1 MTITSLDSQPGGGMP
16 SGAVSRGGSPSR
28 GSAVV
33 VGVSTGVVHA
43 LVDQVHA
50 RLADP
55 AAGVVVGAADVGE
68 VERIARRVEALRLAL
83 VARADRQQ
91 VHRRTGHSSTS
102 AWVASATRSG
112 GADAARKV
120 QLATALDGEGLAVTR
135 AAFDAGD
142 VSSRCAGIIAAT
154 MDKLPE
160 TLTQAER
167 AKVETSLVRQAQQVT
182 PGRFYRAAKFAL
194 ADAERSAAEVAEH
207 VEAQLIDQ
215 ECRAYRLATV
225 TMQDLGD
232 GTTKLQAL
240 LPTFTARM
248 LGKVLQSMTAPR
260 RDHLR
265 QAAEALLV
273 DGQTAAGDLGDGSV
287 AADLHASTRHPAQG
301 TAMSTGDTAG
311 AAFGLTAPAD
321 SAEAARDAGT
331 PAEFGIGAAGQVSAG
346 AAPGAGTLATAGSAE
361 QEAVAGVGAG
371 RGVGRNADW
380 ADIDWAHRRGRALT
394 ELIEHLDTERLTGKV
409 AATVIV
415 TMTIEQAVGAAQAAL
430 VQQSVRQSTGTLLEM
445 TPSGGAASTDT
456 GTLISA
462 SAARRIA
469 CQAGILPAVL
479 GGPGQVL
486 DLGRHHRFFSDPQR
500 TALALIYDTCAA
512 DGCDRP
518 FAWSELHH
526 QQPWSKGGLTDL
538 DQAIPLCGYHH
549 RLIHNPRHRHHTT
562 TDSPDGLGNPGA
574 KTVYFHEH
582 TTPGPRDRV
591 ATGARSVHAR
601 R

>member
-55 AAGVVVGAADVGE
+55 AAAVVVGAADVGE

-83 VARADRQQ
+83 VARAHRQQ

-142 VSSRCAGIIAAT
+142 VSGRCVGIIAST

-160 TLTQAER
+160 TLTDVER
-167 AKVETSLVRQAQQVT
+167 AKVETSLVQKAQQLN

-194 ADAERSAAEVAEH
+194 AAAERSAAEVAEH
-207 VEAQLIDQ
+207 VEAQLVDQ

-232 GTTKLQAL
+232 GTTRLQAL

-265 QAAEALLV
+265 QAAEAALA

-287 AADLHASTRHPAQG
+287 AADLHASTRQAP
-301 TAMSTGDTAG
+301 G
-311 AAFGLTAPAD
+311 AAFGLGTPTD
-321 SAEAARDAGT
+321 SAEAT
-331 PAEFGIGAAGQVSAG
+331 GAAGQ
-346 AAPGAGTLATAGSAE
+346 TA
-361 QEAVAGVGAG
+361 VGVGAG
-371 RGVGRNADW
+371 QGVGRNADW

-415 TMTIEQAVGAAQAAL
+415 TMTLEQAVGAAQAAL

-445 TPSGGAASTDT
+445 TPSAGAASTDT

-512 DGCDRP
+512 QGCDRP

-526 QQPWSKGGLTDL
+526 QQPWSKGGPTDL
-538 DQAIPLCGYHH
+538 DLAIPLCGYHH

-562 TDSPDGLGNPGA
+562 IDSADNPGA
-574 KTVYFHEH
+574 KTVHFHEA
-582 TTPGPRDRV
+582 V
-591 ATGARSVHAR
+591 TGALSEPPGSDGPWLRTRLTPEHDSRAQGHITSVSPVTVTTEVSPSDPGSGW
-601 R
+601 

>member
-1 MTITSLDSQPGGGMP
+1 MTITLLDSQPGGGMP
-16 SGAVSRGGSPSR
+16 SGAVSRGGS
-28 GSAVV
+28 AV
-33 VGVSTGVVHA
+33 VGVPTGVLHA
-43 LVDQVHA
+43 LVDQVQA

-55 AAGVVVGAADVGE
+55 AAGVVVGAADIGE

-142 VSSRCAGIIAAT
+142 VSGRSVGIIAAT

-160 TLTQAER
+160 TLTDVER
-167 AKVETSLVRQAQQVT
+167 VKVETSLVQKAQQLN

-194 ADAERSAAEVAEH
+194 AAAERSAQEVAEH

-215 ECRAYRLATV
+215 ECRAYRLAAV

-232 GTTKLQAL
+232 GTTRLQAL

-273 DGQTAAGDLGDGSV
+273 DGQTAAGDLSDGSV
-287 AADLHASTRHPAQG
+287 AADLHASTRQPTQ
-301 TAMSTGDTAG
+301 STTMRSGDTAG
-311 AAFGLTAPAD
+311 AAFGINASAV

-331 PAEFGIGAAGQVSAG
+331 
-346 AAPGAGTLATAGSAE
+346 LATAGVAE
-361 QEAVAGVGAG
+361 QTVAGVGAG
-371 RGVGRNADW
+371 RGAGRNADW

-415 TMTIEQAVGAAQAAL
+415 TMTMEQAIGAAQAAL
-430 VQQSVRQSTGTLLEM
+430 VQQSIRQSTGTLLEM

-526 QQPWSKGGLTDL
+526 QQPWSKGGVTDL
-538 DQAIPLCGYHH
+538 DHAIPLCGYHH
-549 RLIHNPRHRHHTT
+549 RLIHHPHHRHHTT
-562 TDSPDGLGNPGA
+562 TDNPDNPGALGNPGA
-574 KTVYFHEH
+574 KTVHFHEH
-582 TTPGPRDRV
+582 ATPGTSSQV
-591 ATGARSVHAR
+591 ATGARSAYAR

>member
-1 MTITSLDSQPGGGMP
+1 MP
-16 SGAVSRGGSPSR
+16 SGAVSRGGS
-28 GSAVV
+28 AAV
-33 VGVSTGVVHA
+33 VGVSTGALHA
-43 LVDQVHA
+43 LVDAVQA

-55 AAGVVVGAADVGE
+55 DADVVVGAADIGE
-68 VERIARRVEALRLAL
+68 VERIARRVDALRLAL

-102 AWVASATRSG
+102 AWVASATRG
-112 GADAARKV
+112 DGAHAAREV
-120 QLATALDGEGLAVTR
+120 VLATSLAGEGLATTR

-142 VSSRCAGIIAAT
+142 VSSRSAGIIAST
-154 MDKLPE
+154 MDKLPAS
-160 TLTQAER
+160 LTDVER
-167 AKVETSLVRQAQQVT
+167 AKVETSLVQKARVLN

-194 ADAERSAAEVAEH
+194 ADAERSAQEVAEH
-207 VEAQLIDQ
+207 VEAQLLDQ
-215 ECRAYRLATV
+215 ETRAYRLATV

-265 QAAEALLV
+265 KAAEAALA
-273 DGQTAAGDLGDGSV
+273 DGQTAAGDLTDGSV
-287 AADLHASTRHPAQG
+287 AADLHASTRPAHST
-301 TAMSTGDTAG
+301 TAGNTAGNTAG
-311 AAFGLTAPAD
+311 AAFG
-321 SAEAARDAGT
+321 
-331 PAEFGIGAAGQVSAG
+331 I
-346 AAPGAGTLATAGSAE
+346 
-361 QEAVAGVGAG
+361 GAG

-409 AATVIV
+409 AATVII
-415 TMTIEQAVGAAQAAL
+415 TMTMEQAVGAAQAAL
-430 VQQSVRQSTGTLLEM
+430 VQQSVRENTGTLLEM
-445 TPSGGAASTDT
+445 TPSVGAASTDT
-456 GTLISA
+456 GTLLSA

-500 TALALIYDTCAA
+500 TALSVVYDTCAA
-512 DGCDRP
+512 EGCDRP

-526 QQPWSKGGLTDL
+526 QHPWSKGGLTDL
-538 DQAIPLCGYHH
+538 DLAIPLCGYHH
-549 RLIHNPRHRHHTT
+549 RLIHDPRHRHHIT
-562 TDSPDGLGNPGA
+562 TDGHDGHDSRGA
-574 KTVYFHEH
+574 KTVHFHERPASDDGWSL
-582 TTPGPRDRV
+582 PGTRRRDP
-591 ATGARSVHAR
+591 AAAPA
-601 R
+601 

>member
-33 VGVSTGVVHA
+33 VGVPTGVVHA

-55 AAGVVVGAADVGE
+55 DAAVVVGAADIGE

-142 VSSRCAGIIAAT
+142 VSGRCVGIIAAT

-160 TLTQAER
+160 GLTDVER
-167 AKVETSLVRQAQQVT
+167 AKVETSLVQKAQQLN
-182 PGRFYRAAKFAL
+182 PGRLSRAAKFAL
-194 ADAERSAAEVAEH
+194 AAAERSAQEVAEH
-207 VEAQLIDQ
+207 VEAQLVDQ

-248 LGKVLQSMTAPR
+248 LGKVLQTMTAPR

-265 QAAEALLV
+265 QAAEAALA
-273 DGQTAAGDLGDGSV
+273 DGQIAAGDLGDGSV
-287 AADLHASTRHPAQG
+287 AADLHASTRPTQH
-301 TAMSTGDTAG
+301 SSNVTG
-311 AAFGLTAPAD
+311 
-321 SAEAARDAGT
+321 DAGT
-331 PAEFGIGAAGQVSAG
+331 RAES
-346 AAPGAGTLATAGSAE
+346 
-361 QEAVAGVGAG
+361 GVGVG
-371 RGVGRNADW
+371 RRAGRNADW

-415 TMTIEQAVGAAQAAL
+415 TMTIEQAIGAAQAAL
-430 VQQSVRQSTGTLLEM
+430 VQASVRESAGTLLEM
-445 TPSGGAASTDT
+445 TPSAGAASTDT

-500 TALALIYDTCAA
+500 TALSVVYDTCAA

-562 TDSPDGLGNPGA
+562 TDSADNPGA
-574 KTVYFHEH
+574 KTVHFHESAA
-582 TTPGPRDRV
+582 PSASDQV
-591 ATGARSVHAR
+591 VTGVKSVNARGWA
-601 R
+601 

>member
-16 SGAVSRGGSPSR
+16 FGAVSRGGSPSH

-33 VGVSTGVVHA
+33 VGVPTGVLHA

-55 AAGVVVGAADVGE
+55 DAAVVVGAADIGE

-142 VSSRCAGIIAAT
+142 VSGRSVGIIAAT

-160 TLTQAER
+160 TLTDVER
-167 AKVETSLVRQAQQVT
+167 AKVETSLVQKAQQLN
-182 PGRFYRAAKFAL
+182 PGRLFRAAKFAL

-207 VEAQLIDQ
+207 VEAQLVDQ

-232 GTTKLQAL
+232 GTTRLQAL

-265 QAAEALLV
+265 QAAEAALA
-273 DGQTAAGDLGDGSV
+273 DGQIAAGDLGDGSV
-287 AADLHASTRHPAQG
+287 AADLHAPPPA
-301 TAMSTGDTAG
+301 TSLA
-311 AAFGLTAPAD
+311 
-321 SAEAARDAGT
+321 T
-331 PAEFGIGAAGQVSAG
+331 PRGPFEQR
-346 AAPGAGTLATAGSAE
+346 PGAHGCRVRARRGS
-361 QEAVAGVGAG
+361 G

-415 TMTIEQAVGAAQAAL
+415 TMTIEQAIGAARTAQIQA
-430 VQQSVRQSTGTLLEM
+430 SVRESTGTLLEM

-549 RLIHNPRHRHHTT
+549 RLIHNPHHRHHTT
-562 TDSPDGLGNPGA
+562 TVSPDNPRGLDTRRA
-574 KTVYFHEH
+574 KTVHFHEQK
-582 TTPGPRDRV
+582 
-591 ATGARSVHAR
+591 
-601 R
+601 

>member
-1 MTITSLDSQPGGGMP
+1 MTITLLDSQPGGGMP

-43 LVDQVHA
+43 FVDQVHA

-55 AAGVVVGAADVGE
+55 AAAVVVGAADIGE

-112 GADAARKV
+112 GADAARNV

-142 VSSRCAGIIAAT
+142 VSGRSAGIIAST

-160 TLTQAER
+160 TLTDVER
-167 AKVETSLVRQAQQVT
+167 AKVETSLVQKAQQLN
-182 PGRFYRAAKFAL
+182 PGRLSRAAKFAL
-194 ADAERSAAEVAEH
+194 AAAERSAAEVAEH
-207 VEAQLIDQ
+207 VEAQLVDQ

-265 QAAEALLV
+265 QAAEAALA

-287 AADLHASTRHPAQG
+287 AADLHASTRHPAHR
-301 TAMSTGDTAG
+301 TAMSTSDTAGPAFGDATG
-311 AAFGLTAPAD
+311 AAFGL
-321 SAEAARDAGT
+321 
-331 PAEFGIGAAGQVSAG
+331 
-346 AAPGAGTLATAGSAE
+346 
-361 QEAVAGVGAG
+361 GAG

-415 TMTIEQAVGAAQAAL
+415 TMTLEQAIGAAQAAL
-430 VQQSVRQSTGTLLEM
+430 VQASVRESTGTLLEM
-445 TPSGGAASTDT
+445 TPSAGAASTDT

-549 RLIHNPRHRHHTT
+549 RLIHDPHHRHHTT
-562 TDSPDGLGNPGA
+562 TDNPGNPGA
-574 KTVYFHEH
+574 KTVHFHERATASQH
-582 TTPGPRDRV
+582 ERRPGDE
-591 ATGARSVHAR
+591 R
-601 R
+601 RTELHR

>member
-1 MTITSLDSQPGGGMP
+1 MTIPLLDSRPGGGMP

-28 GSAVV
+28 GSAAV
-33 VGVSTGVVHA
+33 VGVPTGVLHA

-55 AAGVVVGAADVGE
+55 AAAVVVGAADIGE

-102 AWVASATRSG
+102 AWVASATRG
-112 GADAARKV
+112 DGAHAARDV
-120 QLATALDGEGLAVTR
+120 VLATSLDGEGLAVTR

-142 VSSRCAGIIAAT
+142 VSSRSVGIIAAT

-160 TLTQAER
+160 TLTDVER
-167 AKVETSLVRQAQQVT
+167 AKVETSVVQKAQQLN

-207 VEAQLIDQ
+207 VEAQLVDQ

-232 GTTKLQAL
+232 GTTRLQAL

-287 AADLHASTRHPAQG
+287 AADLHASTRPTQH
-301 TAMSTGDTAG
+301 SSNFTGTAG
-311 AAFGLTAPAD
+311 AAFGL
-321 SAEAARDAGT
+321 
-331 PAEFGIGAAGQVSAG
+331 
-346 AAPGAGTLATAGSAE
+346 
-361 QEAVAGVGAG
+361 GAG
-371 RGVGRNADW
+371 RGAGRNADW

-415 TMTIEQAVGAAQAAL
+415 TMTMEQAIGAARTAQIQAS
-430 VQQSVRQSTGTLLEM
+430 VQEATGALLEM
-445 TPSGGAASTDT
+445 TPSAGAASTDT

-538 DQAIPLCGYHH
+538 DLAIPLCGYHH
-549 RLIHNPRHRHHTT
+549 RLIHNPHHRHHTT
-562 TDSPDGLGNPGA
+562 TDNPDTPDNPGGLDTRGA
-574 KTVYFHEH
+574 KTVHFHSRQASDPSL
-582 TTPGPRDRV
+582 TRGAAGP
-591 ATGARSVHAR
+591 ARACC
-601 R
+601 

>member
-1 MTITSLDSQPGGGMP
+1 MPVTSLHGVPGL
-16 SGAVSRGGSPSR
+16 SP
-28 GSAVV
+28 
-33 VGVSTGVVHA
+33 
-43 LVDQVHA
+43 
-50 RLADP
+50 
-55 AAGVVVGAADVGE
+55 
-68 VERIARRVEALRLAL
+68 
-83 VARADRQQ
+83 
-91 VHRRTGHSSTS
+91 
-102 AWVASATRSG
+102 
-112 GADAARKV
+112 
-120 QLATALDGEGLAVTR
+120 
-135 AAFDAGD
+135 
-142 VSSRCAGIIAAT
+142 AT

-160 TLTQAER
+160 TLTDAER
-167 AKVETSLVRQAQQVT
+167 AKVETSLVQKAQQLN

-194 ADAERSAAEVAEH
+194 AAAERSAAEVAEH
-207 VEAQLIDQ
+207 VEAQLVDQ

-240 LPTFTARM
+240 LPTFTAQM

-273 DGQTAAGDLGDGSV
+273 DGQIAAGDLGDGSV
-287 AADLHASTRHPAQG
+287 AADLHASTRPTQH
-301 TAMSTGDTAG
+301 SSNVTGNTTG

-346 AAPGAGTLATAGSAE
+346 AAPGAGTLAAAGMAE
-361 QEAVAGVGAG
+361 QTVAGVGAG

-415 TMTIEQAVGAAQAAL
+415 TMTIEQAIGAAQAAL
-430 VQQSVRQSTGTLLEM
+430 VQQSIRQSTGTLLEM
-445 TPSGGAASTDT
+445 TPSAGAASTDT

-486 DLGRHHRFFSDPQR
+486 DLGRHNRFFSDPQR
-500 TALALIYDTCAA
+500 TALALLYDTCAA

-538 DQAIPLCGYHH
+538 DLAIPLCGYHH

-562 TDSPDGLGNPGA
+562 TVSPDNPDNPGGLDTRGA
-574 KTVYFHEH
+574 KTVHFHEH
-582 TTPGPRDRV
+582 AASEQRV
-591 ATGARSVHAR
+591 ESARQS
-601 R
+601 

>member
-16 SGAVSRGGSPSR
+16 SGAVLRGGSPSR

-33 VGVSTGVVHA
+33 VGVPTGALHA

-55 AAGVVVGAADVGE
+55 DAGVVVGAADIGE

-142 VSSRCAGIIAAT
+142 VSSRVWGIIAST

-160 TLTQAER
+160 TLTDVER
-167 AKVETSLVRQAQQVT
+167 AKVETSLVQKAQQLN

-207 VEAQLIDQ
+207 VEAQLVDQ
-215 ECRAYRLATV
+215 ECRAYRLAAV

-273 DGQTAAGDLGDGSV
+273 DGQTAAGDLSDGSV
-287 AADLHASTRHPAQG
+287 AADLHASTRHP
-301 TAMSTGDTAG
+301 TPG
-311 AAFGLTAPAD
+311 AATLPRLGTPSD
-321 SAEAARDAGT
+321 SAEAA
-331 PAEFGIGAAGQVSAG
+331 GQ
-346 AAPGAGTLATAGSAE
+346 TA
-361 QEAVAGVGAG
+361 VGVGAG
-371 RGVGRNADW
+371 RGAGRNADW

-430 VQQSVRQSTGTLLEM
+430 VQQSVRESTGTLLEM
-445 TPSGGAASTDT
+445 TPSAGAASTDT

-549 RLIHNPRHRHHTT
+549 RLIHNPHHRHHTT
-562 TDSPDGLGNPGA
+562 TDNPDNPGGLDTRGA
-574 KTVYFHEH
+574 KTVHFHE
-582 TTPGPRDRV
+582 RAASEQRV
-591 ATGARSVHAR
+591 ESARQSPAYR
-601 R
+601 

>member
-1 MTITSLDSQPGGGMP
+1 MGRL
-16 SGAVSRGGSPSR
+16 R
-28 GSAVV
+28 
-33 VGVSTGVVHA
+33 VGRLWWGVPTGVVHA

-55 AAGVVVGAADVGE
+55 AAGVVVGAADIGE

-142 VSSRCAGIIAAT
+142 VSSRSVGIIAST

-160 TLTQAER
+160 TLTDVER
-167 AKVETSLVRQAQQVT
+167 AKVETSLVQKAQQLN
-182 PGRFYRAAKFAL
+182 PGRLSRAAKFAL
-194 ADAERSAAEVAEH
+194 AAAERSAQEVAEH
-207 VEAQLIDQ
+207 VEAQLVDE

-287 AADLHASTRHPAQG
+287 AADLPTHPPPHPPRPRHPP
-301 TAMSTGDTAG
+301 G
-311 AAFGLTAPAD
+311 AAFGGGRVSVPVGGWV
-321 SAEAARDAGT
+321 GT
-331 PAEFGIGAAGQVSAG
+331 PIG
-346 AAPGAGTLATAGSAE
+346 P
-361 QEAVAGVGAG
+361 
-371 RGVGRNADW
+371 
-380 ADIDWAHRRGRALT
+380 I
-394 ELIEHLDTERLTGKV
+394 
-409 AATVIV
+409 
-415 TMTIEQAVGAAQAAL
+415 
-430 VQQSVRQSTGTLLEM
+430 STGPT
-445 TPSGGAASTDT
+445 
-456 GTLISA
+456 
-462 SAARRIA
+462 
-469 CQAGILPAVL
+469 
-479 GGPGQVL
+479 
-486 DLGRHHRFFSDPQR
+486 
-500 TALALIYDTCAA
+500 AA
-512 DGCDRP
+512 DGP
-518 FAWSELHH
+518 
-526 QQPWSKGGLTDL
+526 
-538 DQAIPLCGYHH
+538 
-549 RLIHNPRHRHHTT
+549 
-562 TDSPDGLGNPGA
+562 
-574 KTVYFHEH
+574 
-582 TTPGPRDRV
+582 
-591 ATGARSVHAR
+591 
-601 R
+601 

>member
-1 MTITSLDSQPGGGMP
+1 M
-16 SGAVSRGGSPSR
+16 
-28 GSAVV
+28 
-33 VGVSTGVVHA
+33 
-43 LVDQVHA
+43 
-50 RLADP
+50 
-55 AAGVVVGAADVGE
+55 
-68 VERIARRVEALRLAL
+68 
-83 VARADRQQ
+83 
-91 VHRRTGHSSTS
+91 
-102 AWVASATRSG
+102 
-112 GADAARKV
+112 
-120 QLATALDGEGLAVTR
+120 TR

-142 VSSRCAGIIAAT
+142 VSSRSAGIIAAT

-167 AKVETSLVRQAQQVT
+167 AKVETSLVQKAQQLN
-182 PGRFYRAAKFAL
+182 PGRFSRAAKFAL

-207 VEAQLIDQ
+207 VEAQLVDE

-287 AADLHASTRHPAQG
+287 AADLHASTRPTQ
-301 TAMSTGDTAG
+301 SSSDVTGDAAG
-311 AAFGLTAPAD
+311 AAFGINA
-321 SAEAARDAGT
+321 SAETARDAGT
-331 PAEFGIGAAGQVSAG
+331 PTESGPAVAGD
-346 AAPGAGTLATAGSAE
+346 AGTRAE
-361 QEAVAGVGAG
+361 SGVGAG

-415 TMTIEQAVGAAQAAL
+415 TMTMEQAVGAAQAAL
-430 VQQSVRQSTGTLLEM
+430 VQQSIRESTGTLLEM

-549 RLIHNPRHRHHTT
+549 RLIHNPHHRHHTT
-562 TDSPDGLGNPGA
+562 TVSPDGLGNPGA
-574 KTVYFHEH
+574 KTVHFHEH
-582 TTPGPRDRV
+582 AVSDPGRSLSGAADGPSRRGAPPPHPQGNGVPSRRAATP
-591 ATGARSVHAR
+591 
-601 R
+601 

>member
-1 MTITSLDSQPGGGMP
+1 
-16 SGAVSRGGSPSR
+16 
-28 GSAVV
+28 VV
-33 VGVSTGVVHA
+33 VGVPTGALHA
-43 LVDQVHA
+43 VVDQAHA

-55 AAGVVVGAADVGE
+55 DAGVVVGAADIGE

-83 VARADRQQ
+83 VAAADRQQ

-102 AWVASATRSG
+102 AWVASATHG
-112 GADAARKV
+112 DGADAAREV
-120 QLATALDGEGLAVTR
+120 VLATSLAGEGLAATR

-142 VSSRCAGIIAAT
+142 VSGRCAGIIAST

-160 TLTQAER
+160 TLTEVER
-167 AKVETSLVRQAQQVT
+167 VKVETSLVQKARVLN

-194 ADAERSAAEVAEH
+194 ADAERSAQEVGEH
-207 VEAQLIDQ
+207 VEAQLLDQ
-215 ECRAYRLATV
+215 ETRAYRLATV

-265 QAAEALLV
+265 QAAEAALA
-273 DGQTAAGDLGDGSV
+273 DGQTAAGDLADGSV
-287 AADLHASTRHPAQG
+287 AADLHASTRQPAQG
-301 TAMSTGDTAG
+301 NTAGNTAG
-311 AAFGLTAPAD
+311 AAFG
-321 SAEAARDAGT
+321 
-331 PAEFGIGAAGQVSAG
+331 I
-346 AAPGAGTLATAGSAE
+346 
-361 QEAVAGVGAG
+361 GAG

-409 AATVIV
+409 AATVII
-415 TMTIEQAVGAAQAAL
+415 TMTMEQAVGAAQAAL
-430 VQQSVRQSTGTLLEM
+430 VQQSVRESTGTLMEM
-445 TPSGGAASTDT
+445 TPSAGAATTDT
-456 GTLISA
+456 GTLLSA

-479 GGPGQVL
+479 GGPGQIL

-500 TALALIYDTCAA
+500 TALSVIYDTCAA
-512 DGCDRP
+512 EGCDRP

-526 QQPWSKGGLTDL
+526 QHPWSKGGLTDL
-538 DQAIPLCGYHH
+538 DLAIPLCGYHH
-549 RLIHNPRHRHHTT
+549 RLIHDPRHRHHIS
-562 TDSPDGLGNPGA
+562 TDNPDGHDTRGA
-574 KTVYFHEH
+574 KTVHFHERAADDSC
-582 TTPGPRDRV
+582 RDPKRS
-591 ATGARSVHAR
+591 GASAR
-601 R
+601 AGC

>member
-1 MTITSLDSQPGGGMP
+1 MP
-16 SGAVSRGGSPSR
+16 CGAVSRGGSPAR
-28 GSAVV
+28 GSAAV
-33 VGVSTGVVHA
+33 VGVSTGALHA
-43 LVDQVHA
+43 VVDQVQA

-55 AAGVVVGAADVGE
+55 DAGVVVGAADISE

-102 AWVASATRSG
+102 AWVASATRG
-112 GADAARKV
+112 TGADAARDV
-120 QLATALDGEGLAVTR
+120 VLATSLAGEGLAATR

-142 VSSRCAGIIAAT
+142 VSSRSAGIIAST

-160 TLTQAER
+160 SLTEVER
-167 AKVETSLVRQAQQVT
+167 AKVETSLVQKAQHLNPV
-182 PGRFYRAAKFAL
+182 RFYRAAKFAL
-194 ADAERSAAEVAEH
+194 ADAERSAQEVAEH
-207 VEAQLIDQ
+207 VEAQLLDQ
-215 ECRAYRLATV
+215 ETRAYRLATV

-265 QAAEALLV
+265 KAAEAALA
-273 DGQTAAGDLGDGSV
+273 DGQTAAGDLADGSV
-287 AADLHASTRHPAQG
+287 AADLHASTRQAPGAAFGLGSHDD
-301 TAMSTGDTAG
+301 SVAG
-311 AAFGLTAPAD
+311 AAFGL
-321 SAEAARDAGT
+321 
-331 PAEFGIGAAGQVSAG
+331 
-346 AAPGAGTLATAGSAE
+346 AAPGE
-361 QEAVAGVGAG
+361 PVAR

-415 TMTIEQAVGAAQAAL
+415 TMTMEQAVGAAQAAL
-430 VQQSVRQSTGTLLEM
+430 LHQSVRESTGTLLEM
-445 TPSGGAASTDT
+445 TPSAGTASTDT
-456 GTLISA
+456 GTLLSA

-479 GGPGQVL
+479 GGPGQIL

-500 TALALIYDTCAA
+500 TALSVVYDTCAA
-512 DGCDRP
+512 EGCDRP

-526 QQPWSKGGLTDL
+526 QHPWSKGGPTDL
-538 DQAIPLCGYHH
+538 DLAIPLCGYHH
-549 RLIHNPRHRHHTT
+549 RLIHDPHQRHHIT
-562 TDSPDGLGNPGA
+562 TDSRGA
-574 KTVYFHEH
+574 KTVHLHEVAASDQGWSL
-582 TTPGPRDRV
+582 PGSRKRNP
-591 ATGARSVHAR
+591 ALAGG
-601 R
+601 

>member
-1 MTITSLDSQPGGGMP
+1 VAGVPT
-16 SGAVSRGGSPSR
+16 GAL
-28 GSAVV
+28 
-33 VGVSTGVVHA
+33 HA
-43 LVDQVHA
+43 FVDKVQA

-55 AAGVVVGAADVGE
+55 GAGVVVGAADVGE

-102 AWVASATRSG
+102 AWVASATRG
-112 GADAARKV
+112 TGADAARDV
-120 QLATALDGEGLAVTR
+120 VLATSLAGEGLAATR

-142 VSSRCAGIIAAT
+142 VSSRSAGIIAST

-160 TLTQAER
+160 SLTEVER
-167 AKVETSLVRQAQQVT
+167 AKVETSLVQKAQHLNPV
-182 PGRFYRAAKFAL
+182 RFYRAAKFAL
-194 ADAERSAAEVAEH
+194 ADAERSAQEVAEH
-207 VEAQLIDQ
+207 VEAQLLDQ
-215 ECRAYRLATV
+215 ETRAYRLATV

-265 QAAEALLV
+265 KAAEAALA
-273 DGQTAAGDLGDGSV
+273 DGQTAAGDLADGSV
-287 AADLHASTRHPAQG
+287 AADLHASTRQPAQG
-301 TAMSTGDTAG
+301 IAG
-311 AAFGLTAPAD
+311 AAFGL
-321 SAEAARDAGT
+321 
-331 PAEFGIGAAGQVSAG
+331 
-346 AAPGAGTLATAGSAE
+346 GAGR
-361 QEAVAGVGAG
+361 GVG

-409 AATVIV
+409 AATVII
-415 TMTIEQAVGAAQAAL
+415 TMTMEQAVGAAQAAL
-430 VQQSVRQSTGTLLEM
+430 VQQSIRGSTGTLLEM
-445 TPSGGAASTDT
+445 TPSAGAASTDT

-479 GGPGQVL
+479 GGPGQIL

-500 TALALIYDTCAA
+500 TALAVVYDTCAA
-512 DGCDRP
+512 EGCDRP

-526 QQPWSKGGLTDL
+526 QHPWSKGGPTDL
-538 DQAIPLCGYHH
+538 DLAIPLCGYHH
-549 RLIHNPRHRHHTT
+549 RLIHDPRQRHHIT
-562 TDSPDGLGNPGA
+562 TDGHDGHDARRA
-574 KTVYFHEH
+574 KTVHFHEH
-582 TTPGPRDRV
+582 AMSDPGWSRSSAAGGPSRH
-591 ATGARSVHAR
+591 GAPPPAAQSKGASGVDVQQR
-601 R
+601 

>member
-1 MTITSLDSQPGGGMP
+1 MTITPVDAQP
-16 SGAVSRGGSPSR
+16 SGGTPCAAVSRGGS
-28 GSAVV
+28 AAV
-33 VGVSTGVVHA
+33 VGVSTGALHAVVDA
-43 LVDQVHA
+43 VQA

-55 AAGVVVGAADVGE
+55 DAAVLVGAADIGE
-68 VERIARRVEALRLAL
+68 VERIARRVDALRLAL

-102 AWVASATRSG
+102 AWVASATHG
-112 GADAARKV
+112 DGAHAAREV
-120 QLATALDGEGLAVTR
+120 VLATSLAGEGLALTR

-142 VSSRCAGIIAAT
+142 VSGRCAGIIAST

-160 TLTQAER
+160 SLTQVER
-167 AKVETSLVRQAQQVT
+167 AKVETSLVQKAQQLN

-194 ADAERSAAEVAEH
+194 ADAERSAQEVAEH
-207 VEAQLIDQ
+207 VEAQLLDQ
-215 ECRAYRLATV
+215 ETRAYRLATV

-265 QAAEALLV
+265 KAAEAALA
-273 DGQTAAGDLGDGSV
+273 DGQTAAGDLADGSV
-287 AADLHASTRHPAQG
+287 AADLHASTRQPAQG
-301 TAMSTGDTAG
+301 IAG
-311 AAFGLTAPAD
+311 AAFGL
-321 SAEAARDAGT
+321 
-331 PAEFGIGAAGQVSAG
+331 
-346 AAPGAGTLATAGSAE
+346 GAGR
-361 QEAVAGVGAG
+361 GVG

-409 AATVIV
+409 AATVII
-415 TMTIEQAVGAAQAAL
+415 TMTMEQAVGAAQAAL
-430 VQQSVRQSTGTLLEM
+430 VQQSIRGSTGTLLEM
-445 TPSGGAASTDT
+445 TPSAGAASTDT
-456 GTLISA
+456 GTLLSA

-500 TALALIYDTCAA
+500 TALSVVYDTCAA

-526 QQPWSKGGLTDL
+526 RHPWSKGGLTDL
-538 DQAIPLCGYHH
+538 DLAVPLCGYHH
-549 RLIHNPRHRHHTT
+549 RLIHDPHHRHHIT
-562 TDSPDGLGNPGA
+562 TDARAA
-574 KTVYFHEH
+574 KTVHFHEVCA
-582 TTPGPRDRV
+582 P
-591 ATGARSVHAR
+591 S
-601 R
+601 